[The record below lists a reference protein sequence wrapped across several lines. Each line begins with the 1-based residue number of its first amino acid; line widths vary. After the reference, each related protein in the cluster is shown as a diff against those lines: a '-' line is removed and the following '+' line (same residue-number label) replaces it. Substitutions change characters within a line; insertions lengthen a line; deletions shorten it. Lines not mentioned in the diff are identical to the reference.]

1 MPLRGRWKILG
12 GFASFLEWIDRQNH
26 DINPQK
32 NQIHQETGTPIAGS
46 GHEFTL
52 RIVNLQMFYTTQ
64 FSGIKNTKLQ
74 FTICNAL
81 ISTHE
86 VNKIRAWQKF
96 SRKSNSFLQG
106 LNGKTQ
112 NLISDNSLIFYQTLD
127 VFFLPKYDNKEIC
140 VQATCS

>member
-1 MPLRGRWKILG
+1 
-12 GFASFLEWIDRQNH
+12 
-26 DINPQK
+26 
-32 NQIHQETGTPIAGS
+32 
-46 GHEFTL
+46 
-52 RIVNLQMFYTTQ
+52 MFYTTQ

-96 SRKSNSFLQG
+96 SRRSNSFLQG

-140 VQATCS
+140 V